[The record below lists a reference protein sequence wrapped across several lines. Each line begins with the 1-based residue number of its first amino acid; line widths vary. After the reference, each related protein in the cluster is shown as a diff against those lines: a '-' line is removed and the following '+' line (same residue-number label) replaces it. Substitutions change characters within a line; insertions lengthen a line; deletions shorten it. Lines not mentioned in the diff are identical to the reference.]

1 MTIFDFGVAFEPSE
15 VRSASPWSLPTSTLS
30 KETYAETGP
39 CARRSYATTL
49 MPLLTACWIE
59 DLIAA
64 ESWALITMTLTPFVI
79 IVLTCWAWVAAL
91 ALALAY
97 WTVQPEQSS
106 LTFASKYGLS
116 NFSYRA
122 VTLSG
127 RSRPIEAFVP
137 PPEELELLSD
147 FLSSPALPQ
156 AAIETAIVVAITA
169 TAARRIRVFTLKPP

>member
-1 MTIFDFGVAFEPSE
+1 MTTFAEGVAFEPSE

-39 CARRSYATTL
+39 WARRSYATTL

-64 ESWALITMTLTPFVI
+64 ESWALITMTLTPLVI
-79 IVLTCWAWVAAL
+79 MLLTCWACVAAL
-91 ALALAY
+91 AFALLY

-127 RSRPIEAFVP
+127 RSRPIEAFV